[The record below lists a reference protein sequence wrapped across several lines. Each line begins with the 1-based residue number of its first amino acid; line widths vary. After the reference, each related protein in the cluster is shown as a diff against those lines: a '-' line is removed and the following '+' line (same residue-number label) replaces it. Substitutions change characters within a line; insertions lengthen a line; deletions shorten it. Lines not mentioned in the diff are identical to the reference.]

1 MAKKTSKSKL
11 KIRKEQRVEVE
22 QKVDQ
27 SARVLQ
33 FLALVVGAVL
43 LVIDAFLKDYELPV
57 WIIGGIIGIAVGLS
71 PDQVFKLIKEAILAF
86 VGKKK

>member
-1 MAKKTSKSKL
+1 MAKKTKKTNVTV
-11 KIRKEQRVEVE
+11 RKAQRREVE

-27 SARVLQ
+27 SARILQ
-33 FLALVVGAVL
+33 FLALLIGGVL

-86 VGKKK
+86 IGKKK